1 MNSFYS
7 QEELSEIGLKSYGIN
22 VLLSRKVSIYGAPN
36 ISLGSNVRI
45 DDFCILSGKITIG
58 NYVHIASYAA
68 LYGANSGITME
79 DFSTLSSRVVV
90 YGISDD
96 YSGVSMTNP
105 MIPKEYKPGMIEEEV
120 FIRKHVVVGAGSVLL
135 PGIILEEGCCVGA
148 MSLCTRST
156 EPWSVNAGIPARKL
170 NDRKKDLLI
179 LEEKFIRDISSG
191 K

>member
-22 VLLSRKVSIYGAPN
+22 VLLSKKVSIYGASN
-36 ISLGSNVRI
+36 IFLGSNVRI

-58 NYVHIASYAA
+58 NYVHIASHAA

-79 DFSTLSSRVVV
+79 DFSTLSSRVAV

-96 YSGVSMTNP
+96 YLGVSMTNP

-120 FIRKHVVVGAGSVLL
+120 
-135 PGIILEEGCCVGA
+135 
-148 MSLCTRST
+148 
-156 EPWSVNAGIPARKL
+156 
-170 NDRKKDLLI
+170 
-179 LEEKFIRDISSG
+179 
-191 K
+191 